1 MEGFD
6 DGDDDGGDEDEVVIV
21 VDLAY
26 EFKLF
31 RLLLLILSAI
41 E

>member
-6 DGDDDGGDEDEVVIV
+6 DGDDDGGDEDKVVIV

>member
-6 DGDDDGGDEDEVVIV
+6 DVGDDGGDEDDVVIV

>member
-6 DGDDDGGDEDEVVIV
+6 DEGDDGDEDEVVIV